1 MGEKVKRE
9 INQNE
14 KENLNS
20 PEEEKRVYF
29 VIDMKS
35 FFASV
40 ECSERGIDP
49 YKSCLVVADPARGT
63 GGICLAVSPKMKSLG
78 VPNRCR
84 LYEIPKEIDY
94 IIAKPQM
101 KKYIDYAAEIY
112 GIYLKYID
120 KKDIHVYSIDECF
133 IDATDYLKLYK
144 LKAKEFAIKLMNE
157 IYSKLQ
163 IPSSAGIGSNLY
175 LAKIA
180 LDITAKKSPDRI
192 GWLTEAKYKETLWN
206 HTPITDFWQISD
218 GTAKRLSKL
227 GIHNMADLAHAD
239 ESSIYEAFGIN
250 AELLIDH
257 AWGRESCLISDIKSY
272 KQKSKSI
279 GNSQILPCN
288 YDYKSAKL
296 VLSEMIQNG
305 CYELAKYHYVTSAVY
320 ITIGYGDRETKSSK
334 GTARLG
340 STTNLYRLIANSA
353 EDLFERIAN
362 KGKMIRRISYEFL
375 NLQNEEKEQ
384 YDFFTDLAEI
394 KKEKKLVKSV
404 IDIQKKFGKNAV
416 LKGID
421 LQKDATQKERN
432 KLIGGHNSGEN

>member
-1 MGEKVKRE
+1 
-9 INQNE
+9 
-14 KENLNS
+14 
-20 PEEEKRVYF
+20 
-29 VIDMKS
+29 MKS

-192 GWLTEAKYKETLWN
+192 GWLTEAKYKDTLWN

-218 GTAKRLSKL
+218 GTAK
-227 GIHNMADLAHAD
+227 G
-239 ESSIYEAFGIN
+239 
-250 AELLIDH
+250 
-257 AWGRESCLISDIKSY
+257 
-272 KQKSKSI
+272 
-279 GNSQILPCN
+279 
-288 YDYKSAKL
+288 
-296 VLSEMIQNG
+296 
-305 CYELAKYHYVTSAVY
+305 
-320 ITIGYGDRETKSSK
+320 
-334 GTARLG
+334 
-340 STTNLYRLIANSA
+340 
-353 EDLFERIAN
+353 
-362 KGKMIRRISYEFL
+362 
-375 NLQNEEKEQ
+375 
-384 YDFFTDLAEI
+384 
-394 KKEKKLVKSV
+394 
-404 IDIQKKFGKNAV
+404 
-416 LKGID
+416 
-421 LQKDATQKERN
+421 
-432 KLIGGHNSGEN
+432 